1 MKRNYHTIDKRG
13 KAGERKLTEFL
24 VRNGQALLPMMELIE
39 HSRMAIDELIDV
51 MGRASVEAVLELSA
65 MQVAGPPQ
73 QGKARPTEVG
83 WQGTQPGRVYL
94 KERKLKVQPAIE
106 TRSRQRRADPRP
118 AGRYQHPTRSAE

>member
-1 MKRNYHTIDKRG
+1 MKRNYHTIDKQG
-13 KAGERKLTEFL
+13 KVGERKLTEFL

-73 QGKARPTEVG
+73 QGKARSSEVAGTE
-83 WQGTQPGRVYL
+83 P
-94 KERKLKVQPAIE
+94 
-106 TRSRQRRADPRP
+106 SRA
-118 AGRYQHPTRSAE
+118 ACI